1 MSQNIEYTDTAY
13 LVMEQP
19 ELLAQQQM
27 ENEIKNMDIS
37 ISEHRPST
45 FVAFQCTAELTG
57 RIFPAPT
64 GGRPFV
70 LDFVDSQNRRV
81 LDTGLHVYIT
91 GIYGAAARDRVLTL
105 GSGGDTPPTGL
116 FVLNPA
122 GTIEITPQELPDKV
136 LKMIAFACSRGVYRP
151 VVQ

>member
-1 MSQNIEYTDTAY
+1 
-13 LVMEQP
+13 
-19 ELLAQQQM
+19 
-27 ENEIKNMDIS
+27 
-37 ISEHRPST
+37 EHHPSA

-57 RIFPAPT
+57 RIFPTPT

-91 GIYGAAARDRVLTL
+91 GIFGSQVDVRDRVLTL
-105 GSGGDTPPTGL
+105 GGGGDTPPTGL

-122 GTIEITPQELPDKV
+122 GTIEITPQELPDEV
-136 LKMIAFACSRGVYRP
+136 LKTIGFACSRGVYRP
-151 VVQ
+151 FVL